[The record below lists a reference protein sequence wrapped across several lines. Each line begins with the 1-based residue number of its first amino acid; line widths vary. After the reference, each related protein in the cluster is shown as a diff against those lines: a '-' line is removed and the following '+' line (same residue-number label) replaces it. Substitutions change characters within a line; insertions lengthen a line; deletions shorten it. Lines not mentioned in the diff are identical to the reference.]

1 MTRPWVALANFPTPM
16 WVQQPGEVLHQS
28 IKSAGQF
35 SLSARCSGKDS
46 HIEDQRGEKLVLI
59 ERSIVGGNS
68 GLAVKETRKDVFFFI
83 APNVN
88 FGYLNCGSREI

>member
-1 MTRPWVALANFPTPM
+1 M
-16 WVQQPGEVLHQS
+16 WVQYLREVSHQS
-28 IKSAGQF
+28 IKSVGEF
-35 SLSARCSGKDS
+35 SLSVRCSEKDS

-68 GLAVKETRKDVFFFI
+68 GLAVKETRKDFFFFI